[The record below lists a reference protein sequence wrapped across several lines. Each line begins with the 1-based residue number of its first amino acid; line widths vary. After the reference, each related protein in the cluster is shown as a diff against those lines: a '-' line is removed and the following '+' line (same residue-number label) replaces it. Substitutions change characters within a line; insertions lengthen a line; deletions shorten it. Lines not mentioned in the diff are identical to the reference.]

1 MPRVEEESARERQPW
16 ESMPAGTLPLDF
28 PTVLRY
34 TPRMAKAI
42 TTIFSAPAKVNLS
55 LRVLGKRPDGFH
67 EVDILM
73 ARLDLEDELAF
84 HNSRTTTLL
93 CEAPGVPTDESNLVV
108 KAVREFEKAY
118 GRKAKQHITL
128 TKRIPHGAGLGG
140 GSADAAVTLRA
151 VNEILGTGYDA
162 EELAAMAAALGSD
175 VPFFLHPVV
184 SRCTGRGEV
193 VTPVPELATWSR
205 PIVLLK
211 PQFGVATPTAYKA
224 LHDAHRLR
232 GLPYGVQKLDGIRF
246 VNDLEK
252 PVFAKFPVLGM
263 MKSWLLRRPGVRVAM
278 MCGSGSTLFALTD
291 TLEQARAVAEDA
303 LAELDPTLFTYCGM
317 VNPQPE
323 KVAEPETPEA
333 EEAPVPAASAPAAPE
348 LELTLEEVSE
358 VPAAQDTS
366 ADA

>member
-1 MPRVEEESARERQPW
+1 M
-16 ESMPAGTLPLDF
+16 T
-28 PTVLRY
+28 
-34 TPRMAKAI
+34 KAAI
-42 TTIFSAPAKVNLS
+42 STYAAPAKVNLS
-55 LRVLGKRPDGFH
+55 LRVLGKREDGFH
-67 EVDILM
+67 DVDILM

-93 CEAPGVPTDESNLVV
+93 CDSPGVPTDESNLVV
-108 KAVREFEKAY
+108 KAIREFEKAY

-140 GSADAAVTLRA
+140 GSADAAVTLLA

-162 EELAAMAAALGSD
+162 EELAAMASALGSD
-175 VPFFLHPVV
+175 VPFFLNSVV
-184 SRCTGRGEV
+184 SRCTGRGEIV
-193 VTPVPELATWSR
+193 IPVPELAGWSR

-211 PQFGVATPTAYKA
+211 PTFGVATPTAYKA
-224 LHDAHRLR
+224 LQGAHRLR
-232 GLPYGVQKLDGIRF
+232 GIPYGMQKLDGIRF

-263 MKSWLLRRPGVRVAM
+263 MKAWLLSQPGVRVAM

-291 TLEQARAVAEDA
+291 TPEQARAVAEKA
-303 LAELDPTLFTYCGM
+303 RVELEPTLFTYCGI

-323 KVAEPETPEA
+323 GGSTPAA
-333 EEAPVPAASAPAAPE
+333 EESSTAA
-348 LELTLEEVSE
+348 VG
-358 VPAAQDTS
+358 TS